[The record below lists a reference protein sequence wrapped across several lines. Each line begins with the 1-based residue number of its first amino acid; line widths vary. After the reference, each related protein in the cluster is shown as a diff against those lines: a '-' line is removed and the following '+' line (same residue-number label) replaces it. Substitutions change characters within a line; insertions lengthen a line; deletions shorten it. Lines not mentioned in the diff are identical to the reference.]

1 MKKLLATMLLTLLT
15 LLTMSILSGCS
26 SKKTVDTQATT
37 KQSEY
42 IAKEAQV
49 ELTILSAASLT
60 DVTKEIADTYKQI
73 VPNVTLTFS
82 YGASGALMNQIEEGA
97 PADVFISAA
106 TKQMDAL
113 EEDGLLLKHTK
124 KELLHN
130 EVVLIAPKDST
141 LKLTN
146 FEDVGTKKVKTI
158 AIGDPESVPVGQ
170 YSKEIFT
177 NLGILDTV
185 KTKSNYGSDVRQVL
199 TWVEA
204 GEVDCGVVYSTDVG
218 IGENIKIICKA
229 PEGSHKDITYPVAVI
244 KTSINQ
250 EEAKAF
256 VDFLSTPEAVA
267 SFEKY
272 GFTMK

>member
-1 MKKLLATMLLTLLT
+1 MKKLIATMLLTLLT
-15 LLTMSILSGCS
+15 MSMLLGCT

-42 IAKEAQV
+42 IQNEPPV
-49 ELTILSAASLT
+49 ELTILAAASLT
-60 DVTKEIADTYKQI
+60 DVTKELAETYKKI
-73 VPNVTLTFS
+73 APNVTLTFS
-82 YGASGALMNQIEEGA
+82 YGASGALQTQIEEGA
-97 PADVFISAA
+97 PADIFISAA

-113 EEDGLLLKHTK
+113 EEGGLLLEHTK
-124 KELLHN
+124 KELLYN
-130 EVVLIAPKDST
+130 EVVLIAPQDST

-146 FEDVGTKKVKTI
+146 FEDVGTDKVKII
-158 AIGDPESVPVGQ
+158 ALGDPESVPVGE
-170 YSKEIFT
+170 YSEEIFT

-185 KTKSNYGSDVRQVL
+185 KTKANYGSDVRQVL

-204 GEVDCGVVYSTDVG
+204 GEVDCGVVYSTDVSV
-218 IGENIKIICKA
+218 GEDIKIICEA
-229 PEGSHKDITYPVAVI
+229 PVGSHKDIIYPVAVI

-250 EEAKAF
+250 EAAKAF

-267 SFEKY
+267 SFKKY